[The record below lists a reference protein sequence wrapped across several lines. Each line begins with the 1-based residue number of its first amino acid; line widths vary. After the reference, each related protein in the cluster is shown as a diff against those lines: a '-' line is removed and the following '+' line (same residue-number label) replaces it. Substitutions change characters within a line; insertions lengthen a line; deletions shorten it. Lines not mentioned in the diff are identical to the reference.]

1 MKIIPTE
8 LPEIKLI
15 EPRVHTDERGFV
27 LEAWNVA
34 RYGEMGLPTNML
46 QDSLS
51 WSRRGVLR
59 GLHFQNPTPQGKLVY
74 VVAGHIWDVAVDIRV
89 GSPRFGQW
97 MACEL
102 SIDNRRQLYIPEGF
116 AHGFV
121 VLSATA
127 LVAYKCT
134 DLYRPTC
141 QAGLAWN
148 DPQLNIRWPVAN
160 PILSAQDE
168 QQPRLGDIPVEN
180 LPEYEP
186 AEIQVMPRRAA

>member
-1 MKIIPTE
+1 MPCRSAHR
-8 LPEIKLI
+8 PPLI
-15 EPRVHTDERGFV
+15 
-27 LEAWNVA
+27 L
-34 RYGEMGLPTNML
+34 
-46 QDSLS
+46 
-51 WSRRGVLR
+51 
-59 GLHFQNPTPQGKLVY
+59 
-74 VVAGHIWDVAVDIRV
+74 
-89 GSPRFGQW
+89 RFGNLLPAL
-97 MACEL
+97 ACL
-102 SIDNRRQLYIPEGF
+102 
-116 AHGFV
+116 
-121 VLSATA
+121 LSATA

-168 QQPRLGDIPVEN
+168 KQPRLADISVEN